1 MFQLNQVAC
10 AYEQKKVFTGL
21 DLEIRQG
28 QYVMLMGEN
37 GTGKSSL
44 ISLLTG
50 FKQAESGRILFL
62 GKDLKE
68 WLKDKRQ
75 KRDFYSRLGILFQ
88 DVDSQLFNSTVY
100 DEIAFGPRQLGLTE
114 EEVSQRV
121 QDTLSLLKIEDLRD
135 RVPYQLSGG
144 EKKKVAFA
152 SIMVTNPDVYILD
165 EPFNNLSKE
174 YEEFFRELLHDL
186 HSAGKTIIM
195 SAHHFKHLHHEKSD
209 VLLFE
214 DDKADF
220 FPAQE
225 VLSNQQ
231 VVERLSH
238 Y

>member
-1 MFQLNQVAC
+1 
-10 AYEQKKVFTGL
+10 
-21 DLEIRQG
+21 
-28 QYVMLMGEN
+28 MLMGEN

-121 QDTLSLLKIEDLRD
+121 QDTLSLLKIEDLRIAF
-135 RVPYQLSGG
+135 PINCLGW
-144 EKKKVAFA
+144 KKRRKVAF
-152 SIMVTNPDVYILD
+152 VPQ
-165 EPFNNLSKE
+165 
-174 YEEFFRELLHDL
+174 H
-186 HSAGKTIIM
+186 
-195 SAHHFKHLHHEKSD
+195 
-209 VLLFE
+209 
-214 DDKADF
+214 
-220 FPAQE
+220 
-225 VLSNQQ
+225 
-231 VVERLSH
+231 
-238 Y
+238 

>member
-50 FKQAESGRILFL
+50 FKQEESGRILFL

-152 SIMVTNPDVYILD
+152 SIIVTNPDVYVLD

-174 YEEFFRELLHDL
+174 YEKFFRELLHEL
-186 HSAGKTIIM
+186 H
-195 SAHHFKHLHHEKSD
+195 
-209 VLLFE
+209 
-214 DDKADF
+214 
-220 FPAQE
+220 
-225 VLSNQQ
+225 
-231 VVERLSH
+231 
-238 Y
+238 

>member
-1 MFQLNQVAC
+1 MN
-10 AYEQKKVFTGL
+10 KKRYFTGL

-50 FKQAESGRILFL
+50 FKQEESGRILFL

-88 DVDSQLFNSTVY
+88 DVDSQLFNCTVY
-100 DEIAFGPRQLGLTE
+100 DEIAFGPRQLGLT

-144 EKKKVAFA
+144 R
-152 SIMVTNPDVYILD
+152 
-165 EPFNNLSKE
+165 KE
-174 YEEFFRELLHDL
+174 ESGFCQYH
-186 HSAGKTIIM
+186 G
-195 SAHHFKHLHHEKSD
+195 
-209 VLLFE
+209 
-214 DDKADF
+214 
-220 FPAQE
+220 
-225 VLSNQQ
+225 N
-231 VVERLSH
+231 
-238 Y
+238 

>member
-1 MFQLNQVAC
+1 MFQLKQVAC

-50 FKQAESGRILFL
+50 FKQEESGRILFL

-88 DVDSQLFNSTVY
+88 DVDSQLFNCTVY
-100 DEIAFGPRQLGLTE
+100 DEIAFGPRQLGLT

-165 EPFNNLSKE
+165 EP
-174 YEEFFRELLHDL
+174 
-186 HSAGKTIIM
+186 
-195 SAHHFKHLHHEKSD
+195 
-209 VLLFE
+209 
-214 DDKADF
+214 
-220 FPAQE
+220 
-225 VLSNQQ
+225 
-231 VVERLSH
+231 
-238 Y
+238 

>member
-50 FKQAESGRILFL
+50 FKQEESGRILFL
-62 GKDLKE
+62 GKEVRE

-114 EEVSQRV
+114 EEVSKRV
-121 QDTLSLLKIEDLRD
+121 EDTLTLLKIDDLRD

-152 SIMVTNPDVYILD
+152 SIMVTNQMSIFLMNPSTISLKNMKNFLESSYMSFIRPVK
-165 EPFNNLSKE
+165 PLSCQPITLSIFIMRRQM
-174 YEEFFRELLHDL
+174 FFFLRM
-186 HSAGKTIIM
+186 G
-195 SAHHFKHLHHEKSD
+195 
-209 VLLFE
+209 
-214 DDKADF
+214 
-220 FPAQE
+220 
-225 VLSNQQ
+225 
-231 VVERLSH
+231 RLISFLQGRFSVISK
-238 Y
+238 

>member
-1 MFQLNQVAC
+1 LNQVAC

-50 FKQAESGRILFL
+50 FKQEESGSILFL
-62 GKDLKE
+62 GKDIKE

-152 SIMVTNPDVYILD
+152 SIMVT
-165 EPFNNLSKE
+165 
-174 YEEFFRELLHDL
+174 
-186 HSAGKTIIM
+186 
-195 SAHHFKHLHHEKSD
+195 HHFKHLHHEKAD

-214 DDKADF
+214 DGKADF

-225 VLSNQQ
+225 VLNNQQ
-231 VVERLSH
+231 VIERLSH

>member
-1 MFQLNQVAC
+1 M
-10 AYEQKKVFTGL
+10 
-21 DLEIRQG
+21 
-28 QYVMLMGEN
+28 
-37 GTGKSSL
+37 
-44 ISLLTG
+44 
-50 FKQAESGRILFL
+50 
-62 GKDLKE
+62 
-68 WLKDKRQ
+68 
-75 KRDFYSRLGILFQ
+75 
-88 DVDSQLFNSTVY
+88 DSQLFNSTVY

-114 EEVSQRV
+114 EKVSQRV

-174 YEEFFRELLHDL
+174 YEEFFRELLHEL

-195 SAHHFKHLHHEKSD
+195 SAHHFKHLHHEKAD

-214 DDKADF
+214 DGKADF

-225 VLSNQQ
+225 VLNNQQ
-231 VVERLSH
+231 VIERLSH